1 MHEDLLG
8 LSVQPRVYAVR
19 LEWSK
24 ATRAGKSQQ
33 YVWRTQFTCSGREHK
48 ERAVVSSSV
57 ERKSQLPLVIAGV
70 VGGIG
75 VVVAVI
81 ALTRGGGGETTEF
94 ARLEFVQKCQTS
106 IKAKVAR
113 PQTVEFSSTGAV
125 EAAGGRLSVGG
136 KMSYQDS
143 ANTVYSGGY
152 RCTATASDEV
162 QLSFEGL
169 GGVLQ

>member
-1 MHEDLLG
+1 M
-8 LSVQPRVYAVR
+8 
-19 LEWSK
+19 
-24 ATRAGKSQQ
+24 
-33 YVWRTQFTCSGREHK
+33 
-48 ERAVVSSSV
+48 VVSSSV
-57 ERKSQLPLVIAGV
+57 ESKTRFPVVIAGV
-70 VGGIG
+70 VVGIG
-75 VVVAVI
+75 AVIAVI
-81 ALTRGGGGETTEF
+81 ALTRGGGSGEITEF

-113 PQTVEFSSTGAV
+113 PQTVEFSSVGTVQAS
-125 EAAGGRLSVGG
+125 GGSLNVGG

-152 RCTATASDEV
+152 RCTGNSGGEV